1 MRENNL
7 LDVRLWQH
15 RNTALS
21 GNLLKKFFLPCISNV
36 VLQTSA
42 SRWTRVFSGE
52 SRFFPVEVMF
62 FVQSENIWSDV
73 FSQGQ
78 MGFNSITP
86 TLEIFMGIQKKKL
99 SEAKARQT
107 SFSGPLPV
115 PCFEKKIHGKHP
127 QYDVKVAFSDV
138 DCAALFLK
146 QRLKQHEVI
155 SKTIQFSSLKLIK
168 STRCLEK
175 QRSLRKGQECQ
186 VWWELL
192 VLQTGLGVEDVA
204 CGFRSAGGKGFL
216 LEEHVI

>member
-1 MRENNL
+1 MWDCDNI
-7 LDVRLWQH
+7 
-15 RNTALS
+15 AI
-21 GNLLKKFFLPCISNV
+21 LPCPGICWRNSSSLV
-36 VLQTSA
+36 SPMWCCKPLPP
-42 SRWTRVFSGE
+42 GGLE
-52 SRFFPVEVMF
+52 FFQVNPGFFQLKWCFLFNLKIFEVMCF
-62 FVQSENIWSDV
+62 LRVKWVS
-73 FSQGQ
+73 
-78 MGFNSITP
+78 TP
-86 TLEIFMGIQKKKL
+86 SRPPWRFFMGIQKKKL